1 MLEEIQPEEIT
12 LECLIASNAAAARP
26 LFETSKTSSFN
37 STIQSNSSQPGS
49 VKRHNRREGS
59 SDSSR
64 SATASKKKKSDR
76 AKDRQSQSASSAL
89 TAASLSQSSFVLPA
103 TAAMRDDASAQS
115 FSYDNGSLG
124 EDDDDFVP
132 LDLSAGKVR
141 SPEKVSF
148 GASSSARSSS
158 SSAHGNRHADNEK
171 REMTGESTEASRVPP
186 HVSSL
191 ADLVS
196 HHEAEINDSD
206 RLSKTEPVR
215 IALSSSSL
223 YAPVVSELPILS
235 PTRSFPESEFR
246 MSASSDHTD
255 LTELRSFLLQDS
267 SVDSI
272 LKRTEKGQVKIGKN
286 VVKVATSSKRKYK
299 KIPSS
304 TSNIAADVGSA
315 DSGAGFFFPALSSA
329 SATAGAAGNSGFKSS
344 DLF

>member
-1 MLEEIQPEEIT
+1 MAAVAGNEE
-12 LECLIASNAAAARP
+12 
-26 LFETSKTSSFN
+26 
-37 STIQSNSSQPGS
+37 
-49 VKRHNRREGS
+49 
-59 SDSSR
+59 
-64 SATASKKKKSDR
+64 
-76 AKDRQSQSASSAL
+76 
-89 TAASLSQSSFVLPA
+89 
-103 TAAMRDDASAQS
+103 
-115 FSYDNGSLG
+115 
-124 EDDDDFVP
+124 
-132 LDLSAGKVR
+132 
-141 SPEKVSF
+141 
-148 GASSSARSSS
+148 
-158 SSAHGNRHADNEK
+158 
-171 REMTGESTEASRVPP
+171 REMTGDSTEASRVPP
-186 HVSSL
+186 HVSSM

-196 HHEAEINDSD
+196 RHEAETNDSD

-246 MSASSDHTD
+246 MSASSDHAD

-286 VVKVATSSKRKYK
+286 VVKVASTSSKRKYK